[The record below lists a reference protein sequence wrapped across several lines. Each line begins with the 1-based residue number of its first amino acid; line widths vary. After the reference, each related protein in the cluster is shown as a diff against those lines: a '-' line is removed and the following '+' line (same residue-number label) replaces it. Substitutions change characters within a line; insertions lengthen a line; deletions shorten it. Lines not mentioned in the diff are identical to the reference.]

1 MEYKFKDFK
10 MCLFFLVFT
19 ILLTA
24 STSCPSN
31 CKCTGNI
38 VDCRMKGLK
47 DFPKLKMINE
57 SHKVLNLAY
66 NKLNFVDIPSVETG
80 LQIEIL
86 DLSNNN
92 LKGIHLVAI
101 AKVFPSL
108 QNLNLRHNNIN
119 KSDGFIHKSL
129 QSLDLGRN
137 VLFALSQSMFTGLTS
152 LKELAL
158 DHNVI
163 GYIHKDAFARLF
175 VLEKL
180 RLSYN
185 SLNYLDLLWFKDLKN
200 ITLIELNHNRIS
212 SISPK
217 THVEWPESLEELN
230 LSNNNL
236 VLIPPLLNPA
246 NKMYLMDIRNNPY
259 LYCGCKLRNYGFNYL
274 KLHVACGIKLKCV
287 SPPNMRKLEN
297 PLSHEECASNAIDGL
312 TTFLAQQMCRE
323 PVIDDFF
330 YVESADNLTCLAN
343 GNPSPMVSILQN
355 DAKNLKEQLNV
366 VSVKLVDQADGAICT
381 ARNPLG
387 TVEQLFYLTTE
398 AESTNYKTESTM
410 SNTEMVTK
418 KQMSEMT
425 KSRETNLLIGIITIS
440 TVVGMVFIIL
450 GTYASIRKIK
460 KIKRR
465 QKLPKRPLPLIPAR
479 DIDALRVEPVP
490 RSSTSYEEM
499 DCSSQK
505 APLTTVNPDRFIK
518 KTSAETDS
526 DKAQTHSSDDD
537 GTKGTDDE
545 YEEPTQSFRE
555 TTL

>member
-19 ILLTA
+19 ILLTV
-24 STSCPSN
+24 STSCPAN
-31 CKCTGNI
+31 CKCNGNI

-47 DFPKLKMINE
+47 DFPKLKLIPE
-57 SHKVLNLAY
+57 SHKVVNLAN
-66 NKLNFVDIPSVETG
+66 NKLNFVDLPSVETG
-80 LQIEIL
+80 LQTEIL

-119 KSDGFIHKSL
+119 KSHGFIHKSL

-152 LKELAL
+152 LKILAL

-200 ITLIELNHNRIS
+200 ITLIELDHNRIS

-217 THVEWPESLEELN
+217 AHVEWPESLEELN

-236 VLIPPLLNPA
+236 ALIPPLLNPA
-246 NKMYLMDIRNNPY
+246 NKMYLMDIRNNPF

-274 KLHVACGIKLKCV
+274 KRHVACGIKLKCV
-287 SPPNMRKLEN
+287 SPPNMTKLEN
-297 PLSHEECASNAIDGL
+297 PRSHEKCASAAAIDGL

-330 YVESADNLTCLAN
+330 YVESTDNLTCLAK
-343 GNPSPMVSILQN
+343 GNPWPMVRISQN
-355 DAKNLKEQLNV
+355 DGKKSKEQSKM
-366 VSVKLVDQADGAICT
+366 VSVKLVGQVDGAVCT

-387 TVEQLFYLTTE
+387 TVEQLFHLTTDE
-398 AESTNYKTESTM
+398 AESTNYNTESTM
-410 SNTEMVTK
+410 SNTEIVTNK
-418 KQMSEMT
+418 PLSEMT
-425 KSRETNLLIGIITIS
+425 SSRETGLLIGIITIS

-450 GTYASIRKIK
+450 GICLY
-460 KIKRR
+460 
-465 QKLPKRPLPLIPAR
+465 PKAK
-479 DIDALRVEPVP
+479 E
-490 RSSTSYEEM
+490 
-499 DCSSQK
+499 
-505 APLTTVNPDRFIK
+505 
-518 KTSAETDS
+518 
-526 DKAQTHSSDDD
+526 H
-537 GTKGTDDE
+537 
-545 YEEPTQSFRE
+545 
-555 TTL
+555 